1 MPGLDRRVIVRRS
14 VETSNQFGETVTTD
28 TDYPLWAGV
37 SDLEAFDVE
46 SEGGT
51 FDKRLRRWTIRWRS
65 DLAMALTSELS
76 VVDNGISY
84 DVLNVVRQR
93 DGAERRK
100 MMYLEGVAIP

>member
-37 SDLEAFDVE
+37 SDLSAFDVE

-51 FDKRLRRWTIRWRS
+51 FTKRLRKWTIRWRS
-65 DLAMALTSELS
+65 DLEMADTSELT
-76 VVDNGISY
+76 VVDGEIAY
-84 DVLNVVRQR
+84 DVTNVVRQQ
-93 DGAERRK
+93 DGKERRK
-100 MMYLEGVAIP
+100 MMILEGVAIP